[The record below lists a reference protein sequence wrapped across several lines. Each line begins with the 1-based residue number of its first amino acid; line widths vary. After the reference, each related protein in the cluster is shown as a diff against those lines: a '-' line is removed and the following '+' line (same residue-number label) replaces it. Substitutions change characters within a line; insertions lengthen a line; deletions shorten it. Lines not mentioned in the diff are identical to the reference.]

1 MKVPTFVGTR
11 RSINA
16 KYLFS
21 PTMTEAMPIP
31 IRASVK
37 APHHNNA
44 AWGAKPTGGGVFL
57 RPGCAQRKS
66 AARSLGHAEPSE
78 VLSTRCPCLRRGTTR
93 HRHREMPHQ
102 TKAAGRYTERLF
114 FAAPSLLVLPPDSN
128 RLLTL
133 CSLRESGCQQIGG
146 RRVCLTRKGPLP
158 APLVF
163 AVTRAFP
170 HHGHLRNEQAIAI
183 W

>member
-1 MKVPTFVGTR
+1 
-11 RSINA
+11 
-16 KYLFS
+16 
-21 PTMTEAMPIP
+21 MPLLAAGDDTSQ
-31 IRASVK
+31 ASRD
-37 APHHNNA
+37 A
-44 AWGAKPTGGGVFL
+44 
-57 RPGCAQRKS
+57 
-66 AARSLGHAEPSE
+66 
-78 VLSTRCPCLRRGTTR
+78 
-93 HRHREMPHQ
+93 HQ

-146 RRVCLTRKGPLP
+146 QRVCLTRKGPLP